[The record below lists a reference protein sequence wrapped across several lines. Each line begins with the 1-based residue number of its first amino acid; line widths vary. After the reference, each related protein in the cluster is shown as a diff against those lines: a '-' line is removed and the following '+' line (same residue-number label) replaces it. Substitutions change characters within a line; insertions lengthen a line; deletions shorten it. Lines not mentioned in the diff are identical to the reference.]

1 MSGTSSR
8 RARRLGGAL
17 AIFLVLAAGP
27 RAPSADPGD
36 DEIARLLVPAD
47 TDPAPVKQFKE
58 TGRNP
63 YNDDA
68 DAIAAGFTL
77 ARAVACTHCHGP
89 DLSGLIGP
97 NLTSGQWRYPR
108 DATDTGMF
116 QTIFFGTNGG
126 MAAWGKL
133 GSLTEDEILRIM
145 AFVRSRYR
153 GGSAGAT
160 RDEGR

>member
-1 MSGTSSR
+1 VSGTSSR

-17 AIFLVLAAGP
+17 AILLIVAAGG

-36 DEIARLLVPAD
+36 DDIARLLVPAD
-47 TDPAPVKQFKE
+47 SDPAAVKQFKA
-58 TGRNP
+58 TGQNP
-63 YNDDA
+63 YNGDA
-68 DAIAAGFTL
+68 DAIAAGFKL

-108 DATDTGMF
+108 DSTDTGMF
-116 QTIFFGTNGG
+116 QTIYFGTNGG
-126 MAAWGKL
+126 MGAWGKL

-160 RDEGR
+160 RDKGG